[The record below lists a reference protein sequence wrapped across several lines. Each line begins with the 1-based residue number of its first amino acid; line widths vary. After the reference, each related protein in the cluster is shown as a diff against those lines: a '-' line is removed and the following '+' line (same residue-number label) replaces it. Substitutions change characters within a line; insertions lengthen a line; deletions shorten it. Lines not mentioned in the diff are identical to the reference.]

1 MSVKKGSRYSIKSVI
16 IITVSLLL
24 VASVAA
30 TLLIGNRFESRVK
43 EAQSERYIS
52 NMKLM
57 EKSLNSRLSE
67 VYYDLKRLC
76 ENDSVKG
83 FLSND
88 FLNYNQVRQEC
99 TERLF
104 KNSYIE
110 SVVFMASNG
119 ERQFFSQN
127 GHEQISTLVLSE
139 IVEHIDSFAPM
150 GVVGMDKKSFV
161 MALPVFDS
169 QYSETIGT
177 VTILLSSNM
186 FYDEFRFFQ
195 KEGFAAFVA
204 AQDTLPIKTTI
215 VTDYIKLP
223 ENWLAQNREQKE
235 RSFNPFEVEGEDYYA
250 SYFLLENYGII
261 VYCIIPSQA
270 LGVGLPV
277 YLWASIALLGA
288 VLVFVFAMIIRLFVL
303 MEDSFKSVDG
313 LLEDIE
319 SFDKKRLEGLFSV
332 EEFYYIANRVCE
344 VSDKIAQLNY
354 EKLSAQKSALQ
365 KEIAKRNA
373 MLIAFKNQIN
383 PHFVYNTLASIKQFN
398 AGGRSEPVAEICDRM
413 VGILRYSVKSST
425 TAKVYEEI
433 EALESYLFIQNLRFS
448 QGISYRI
455 DVDEQLL
462 ECDMLRFLL
471 QPIIENSIMHG
482 ILSENV
488 SGKITVSGSIEGEK
502 IVFRLSDSGV
512 GMSKEALKSLKQK
525 LSSRVDITSSTDE
538 SGRGIGLANINNR
551 IKLYYGDEY
560 GLKISSIL
568 NVGTFVTVEF
578 PINIKEG
585 S

>member
-1 MSVKKGSRYSIKSVI
+1 
-16 IITVSLLL
+16 
-24 VASVAA
+24 
-30 TLLIGNRFESRVK
+30 
-43 EAQSERYIS
+43 
-52 NMKLM
+52 
-57 EKSLNSRLSE
+57 
-67 VYYDLKRLC
+67 
-76 ENDSVKG
+76 
-83 FLSND
+83 
-88 FLNYNQVRQEC
+88 
-99 TERLF
+99 
-104 KNSYIE
+104 
-110 SVVFMASNG
+110 
-119 ERQFFSQN
+119 
-127 GHEQISTLVLSE
+127 
-139 IVEHIDSFAPM
+139 
-150 GVVGMDKKSFV
+150 
-161 MALPVFDS
+161 
-169 QYSETIGT
+169 
-177 VTILLSSNM
+177 
-186 FYDEFRFFQ
+186 
-195 KEGFAAFVA
+195 
-204 AQDTLPIKTTI
+204 
-215 VTDYIKLP
+215 
-223 ENWLAQNREQKE
+223 
-235 RSFNPFEVEGEDYYA
+235 
-250 SYFLLENYGII
+250 
-261 VYCIIPSQA
+261 
-270 LGVGLPV
+270 
-277 YLWASIALLGA
+277 
-288 VLVFVFAMIIRLFVL
+288 

-482 ILSENV
+482 ILSENA